1 MAGMDLDAVRA
12 AFDEQVRRDPAPG
25 PDHRVERDERLTRTV
40 ALDGSWVAVLWS
52 DLADQ
57 DADAVIRAEL
67 DRSDAGYVEWKHYSG
82 DEPVDLPER
91 LGAAGLVAEEPETVL
106 IADLAELALPEPSVD
121 GLRLATVDDEVGV
134 DALVRVHLE
143 VFGQVHPGTASA
155 LHASLPLTPR
165 PTEAVVA
172 YAGDRPVSA
181 GRSEFAEGRDFAGLF
196 GGGTAADWRG
206 RGVFRALVAR
216 RAALARGRGVRY
228 LYVDALP
235 TSRPILE
242 RLGFVPLTVTTPWVR
257 ER

>member
-1 MAGMDLDAVRA
+1 MSRMDLDALRA

-25 PDHRVERDERLTRTV
+25 PDARVERDERLTRAV

-52 DLADQ
+52 DLTGA
-57 DADAVIRAEL
+57 DADAVISTEL
-67 DRSDAGYVEWKHYSG
+67 ARSDAGYFEWKHYSG
-82 DEPVDLPER
+82 DRPADLPDR
-91 LGAAGLVAEEPETVL
+91 LAAAGLVAEGPETVL
-106 IADLAELALPEPSVD
+106 VADLAELEPAEPSVD
-121 GLRLATVDDEVGV
+121 GLRLATVDDEAGV
-134 DALVRVHLE
+134 DAMVRVHLE
-143 VFGQVHPGTASA
+143 VFGDVHPGTASA
-155 LHASLPLTPR
+155 VRSSLSRSPR
-165 PTEAVVA
+165 PVEAVVA

-181 GRSEFAEGRDFAGLF
+181 GRVEFAEGRDFAGLF

-216 RAALARGRGVRY
+216 RAALARARGVRY

-242 RLGFVPLTVTTPWVR
+242 RLGFLPLLVTTPWVR